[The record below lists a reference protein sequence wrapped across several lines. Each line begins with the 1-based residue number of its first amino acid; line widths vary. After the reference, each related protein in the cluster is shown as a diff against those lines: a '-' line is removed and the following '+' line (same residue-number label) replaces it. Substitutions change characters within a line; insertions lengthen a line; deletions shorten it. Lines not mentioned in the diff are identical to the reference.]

1 MIALRVLCDTQLQ
14 KATLTQQSLSAI
26 RDDAIAMTIHDEQ
39 LLTLLL
45 SELETTKVDIG
56 YLSINIAGVSGQQTL
71 VLRLLISKGYEA
83 TVKDGCFIVR
93 LPIAALITDQTN
105 GLEKDLLALSEVT
118 RHVNGMRQARLLH
131 ETRQVAKEICE
142 ANAADH
148 ELLVAL
154 RIGIQERC
162 QLFSDEILKKKYGL
176 RFDFCYQAVGFE
188 RVRSLLQARGYQTTL
203 YPTRLV
209 PIFCFRTMHS
219 VSVVEY
225 EKKIIYKID

>member
-1 MIALRVLCDTQLQ
+1 MNALRVLCDVQLQ
-14 KATLTQQSLSAI
+14 QATTLQQRFTAI

-45 SELETTKVDIG
+45 SELERTKIDIG
-56 YLSINIAGVSGQQTL
+56 YLSIDISGVSGQQSL
-71 VLRLLISKGYEA
+71 VLRLLISKGYA
-83 TVKDGCFIVR
+83 ASVKDGCFIVR
-93 LPIAALITDQTN
+93 LPALITDQTN

-118 RHVNGMRQARLLH
+118 RHVNGMRQARILH
-131 ETRQVAKEICE
+131 ETRQVATLICE
-142 ANAADH
+142 ANAAEH

-154 RIGIQERC
+154 RIGIAERC
-162 QLFSDEILKKKYGL
+162 QLFSDELLKKKYGL

-188 RVRSLLQARGYQTTL
+188 RVGSLLQARGYQVTL

-225 EKKIIYKID
+225 EKKIIYKIT